1 MSWITESAKSGS
13 NLRKHYTMQDIEI
26 FIKDDL
32 PEFIDADFVF
42 KYVASLLPQHLLS
55 EVDIVY
61 VGVFDH
67 LVQRGVSAI
76 YEDGAIYVTNSQESD
91 MDLVDDLIHEIA
103 HSVEKKYPDQIYGS
117 GTIEKEF
124 KAKRKKLYDILKE
137 KGRNPPIEMV
147 HNISYSPQ
155 LDDYFYREIGYPV
168 LNQICTFA
176 RLFIGA
182 YSATS
187 VREYFAS
194 SFEQYFM
201 GDKMLVRNFSPA
213 VHKVLLDLENMEE
226 Q

>member
-1 MSWITESAKSGS
+1 MSWITESAKGGS

-32 PEFIDADFVF
+32 PDGIDPDFVF
-42 KYVASLLPQHLLS
+42 KYVASLLPQHLLT

-61 VGVFDH
+61 VGQFDH
-67 LVQRGVSAI
+67 LIQRGVNAI
-76 YEDGAIYVTNSQESD
+76 YEDGAIYISNLQDSD
-91 MDLVDDLIHEIA
+91 MDFVDDLIHEIA
-103 HSVEKKYPDQIYGS
+103 HSVEKKYPDQIYGN
-117 GTIEKEF
+117 GRIEREF

-137 KGRNPPIEMV
+137 KGKNPPIEMI
-147 HNISYSPQ
+147 HNISYSPE
-155 LDDYFYREIGYPV
+155 LDNYLYKEVGYPV

-187 VREYFAS
+187 VREYFAT

-213 VHKVLLDLENMEE
+213 AHKALVNLEHMEVL
-226 Q
+226 

>member
-1 MSWITESAKSGS
+1 M
-13 NLRKHYTMQDIEI
+13 RDIEI
-26 FIKDDL
+26 FIKDAL

-55 EVDIVY
+55 EVDVVY
-61 VGVFDH
+61 IGEFDH
-67 LVQRGVSAI
+67 LIERGVTAI
-76 YEDGAIYVTNSQESD
+76 YEDGAIYVSNKQESD

-103 HSVEKKYPDQIYGS
+103 HSVEKKYVEQIYGDN
-117 GTIEKEF
+117 TVEKEF

-137 KGRNPPIEMV
+137 KGKAPPVEML
-147 HNISYSPQ
+147 HNISYSPE
-155 LDDYFYREIGYPV
+155 LDNYFYKEVGYPI

-176 RLFIGA
+176 RLFVGG

-187 VREYFAS
+187 VREHFATN
-194 SFEQYFM
+194 FEQYFM

-213 VHKVLLDLENMEE
+213 THKVLVELEHMEE